1 MKKYSLVFLFLL
13 VSLAA
18 PAQKYRTAA
27 GVRFG
32 GDVFGLSVQQKIL
45 EKSTLEGIFA
55 VGSRDAS
62 GTVLF
67 EQHFPFLGKAFNYYL
82 GAGAHLGQLKDHGT
96 FFGGDVILGTE
107 LKLPLFP
114 LVLSFDIKP
123 AVHVNHEDWFDFASG
138 FTLRYILVKEKKEK
152 KKFNLFGG
160 KQEDSRE
167 KKFKLFGGKQSDNS
181 RSRNSNKNKQEEKK
195 KGLFNW

>member
-1 MKKYSLVFLFLL
+1 MKKFSLVFLLL
-13 VSLAA
+13 TISFAA
-18 PAQKYRTAA
+18 AAQKYRTAA

-62 GTVLF
+62 GTLLF

-82 GAGAHLGQLKDHGT
+82 GAGAHVGQLKDHGT
-96 FFGGDVILGTE
+96 FFGGDLILGTE

-114 LVLSFDIKP
+114 LLLSFDIKP
-123 AVHVNHEDWFDFASG
+123 AMHVNHEDWFDFASG

-152 KKFNLFGG
+152 KKFGLFGG
-160 KQEDSRE
+160 KEKAGE
-167 KKFKLFGGKQSDNS
+167 KKKFKLFGGDNADRSS
-181 RSRNSNKNKQEEKK
+181 RKKNNKQQEKKK
-195 KGLFNW
+195 KGLFGL